1 MQFNFH
7 LNNSQN
13 ITLQLVVD
21 NACDLS
27 TPSFRCICC
36 LVVLWQLDRQSGLD
50 SGIVTNTQ
58 QLLAYLTLI
67 HTQED
72 MDIMHAKYQQSN
84 IHRSKCFDPCRA
96 SPVQAACG
104 HRTYPLLHPSQD
116 GTSVLWQSFGGPL
129 GAVQLALAA
138 MRAAAGLPLATC
150 SMPQLSLLCR
160 YDWLPC
166 LVQ

>member
-1 MQFNFH
+1 M
-7 LNNSQN
+7 
-13 ITLQLVVD
+13 LQLVVA
-21 NACDLS
+21 NTSVACDLS

-36 LVVLWQLDRQSGLD
+36 LVVLWQLGQATRTRFRHSHKPPAVASIPD
-50 SGIVTNTQ
+50 SHLYTKRHG
-58 QLLAYLTLI
+58 
-67 HTQED
+67 H
-72 MDIMHAKYQQSN
+72 MHAKYQQSN

-104 HRTYPLLHPSQD
+104 HRTYPLLHPYQG

-138 MRAAAGLPLATC
+138 MRAAAGLPLAPC

-160 YDWLPC
+160 SDWLPC